1 MKKSSQIKRVAAPL
15 IKSERGNVE
24 SFLVMIPLI
33 ILFLIVFQLVVALY
47 QRNIATYEVQNIA
60 NRIAINGGL
69 DNRNNTQQ
77 IRSDFERSLHNSDA
91 NIEVANLELPG
102 GGVLVSVNK
111 YVKIPIVTALFRN
124 TKLGK
129 FFQVR
134 SLAYSEIN

>member
-1 MKKSSQIKRVAAPL
+1 MKKSSQIKRAVAPL

-47 QRNIATYEVQNIA
+47 QRNIATFEVQKIA
-60 NRIAINGGL
+60 NRIAIHEGL
-69 DNRNNTQQ
+69 NNPISTQQ
-77 IRSDFERSLHNSDA
+77 IRNDFERSLHNSDA

-111 YVKIPIVTALFRN
+111 YVEIPIFTALFRN
-124 TKLGK
+124 TKLGE
-129 FFQVR
+129 FFRVR
-134 SLAYSEIN
+134 SLVYSEIN

>member
-1 MKKSSQIKRVAAPL
+1 MKKSSQIKRAVAPL

-47 QRNIATYEVQNIA
+47 QRNIATFEVQKIA

-69 DNRNNTQQ
+69 NNPISTQQ
-77 IRSDFERSLHNSDA
+77 IRNDFERSLHNSDA

-111 YVKIPIVTALFRN
+111 YVEIPIFTALFRN
-124 TKLGK
+124 TKFGE
-129 FFQVR
+129 FFRVR
-134 SLAYSEIN
+134 SLVYSEIN

>member
-1 MKKSSQIKRVAAPL
+1 MKKSSQIKRAVAPL

-47 QRNIATYEVQNIA
+47 QRNIATFEVQKIA

-69 DNRNNTQQ
+69 NNPISTQQ
-77 IRSDFERSLHNSDA
+77 IRNDFERSLHNSDA

-111 YVKIPIVTALFRN
+111 YVEIPIFTALFRN
-124 TKLGK
+124 TKLGE
-129 FFQVR
+129 FFRVR
-134 SLAYSEIN
+134 SLVYSEIN

>member
-1 MKKSSQIKRVAAPL
+1 MKKSNQIKRVAAPL

-24 SFLVMIPLI
+24 SFLVMLPLI

-60 NRIAINGGL
+60 NRIAINGSL
-69 DNRNNTQQ
+69 DNRDSTQQ
-77 IRSDFERSLHNSDA
+77 IRNDFERSLHNSDA
-91 NIEVANLELPG
+91 NIEVANLVLPG

-111 YVKIPIVTALFRN
+111 YVEITIFTALFRN

-129 FFQVR
+129 FFRVR